1 MDPNPSSP
9 IRAEFDMLMPIL
21 ADTMK
26 FASQALSQ
34 SVALAEV
41 LIEKGILTKAEL
53 DAAMQKAPPLTKRL
67 MEALDEQ
74 IRKQN

>member
-1 MDPNPSSP
+1 MDPSSP
-9 IRAEFDMLMPIL
+9 ISPELEMLMPVL

-41 LIEKGILTKAEL
+41 LIEKGILTRAEL

-67 MEALDEQ
+67 METLDEQ

>member
-1 MDPNPSSP
+1 MDPRSP
-9 IRAEFDMLMPIL
+9 ISPELELLMHVL

-26 FASQALSQ
+26 FASQALAQ
-34 SVALAEV
+34 SVAIAEV

-53 DAAMQKAPPLTKRL
+53 DMSMLKTPPLTKKL

>member
-1 MDPNPSSP
+1 MDPSSP
-9 IRAEFDMLMPIL
+9 ISPELEMLMPVL

-41 LIEKGILTKAEL
+41 LIEKGILTRAEL

-74 IRKQN
+74 IRRQN